1 MLWGLVAVGL
11 TGILLGLR
19 FRAPALLAATG
30 FVVAACLV
38 LGRTGDF
45 PWGFFWTTLVM
56 VLALQCAYL
65 VGLCLALIW
74 RRQV

>member
-38 LGRTGDF
+38 LG
-45 PWGFFWTTLVM
+45 WGFFWTTLVL

-65 VGLCLALIW
+65 VGLCLALVW
-74 RRQV
+74 RRLV